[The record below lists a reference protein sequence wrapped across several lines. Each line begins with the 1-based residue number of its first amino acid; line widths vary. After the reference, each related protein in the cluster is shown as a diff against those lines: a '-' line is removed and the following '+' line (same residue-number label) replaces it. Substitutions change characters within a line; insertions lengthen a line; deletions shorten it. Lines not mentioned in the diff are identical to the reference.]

1 MTAASIMSDK
11 RKKATM
17 NRVQKEIA
25 PYIKKHVFGRDT
37 VDAKHISQI
46 AVLLLNQYNNVTLS
60 QGADPGKNGK
70 FWLKI
75 RVKSFPFS
83 EEKVLEVTGALKKR
97 KKKDDLDW
105 IDYMEYFEAFMDD

>member
-1 MTAASIMSDK
+1 MSDK

-17 NRVQKEIA
+17 NRVQKEIG
-25 PYIKKHVFGRDT
+25 PFIKKHVFGRDT

-60 QGADPGKNGK
+60 QGVHPGKNGK
-70 FWLKI
+70 LWLKI
-75 RVKSFPFS
+75 KVKSFLFS
-83 EEKVLEVTGALKKR
+83 EEKVLEVTGAPK

-105 IDYMEYFEAFMDD
+105 IDHMEYFEAFMDD